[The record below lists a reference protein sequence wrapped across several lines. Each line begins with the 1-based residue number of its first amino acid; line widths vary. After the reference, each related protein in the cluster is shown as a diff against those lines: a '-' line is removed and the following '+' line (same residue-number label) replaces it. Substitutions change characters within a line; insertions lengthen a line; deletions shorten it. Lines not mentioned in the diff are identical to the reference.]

1 MKKALVVAGT
11 ASMIYQFNIPNI
23 KLLQQLGYQVDVAC
37 NFVRDYTCTSERVE
51 ELKKEL
57 KAMGVNYYHID
68 FTRNILKVKDIIKAF
83 KQLKKLVKEN
93 GYEFA
98 HCHTPMGG
106 VITRTVKIFTHLK
119 VIYTA
124 HGFHFYKGAPKFF
137 WAVYYPIEKF
147 LGHFTD
153 ILITINRE
161 DYDAARKRIK
171 AKKIRYIP
179 GVGIDMTKFKR
190 GQGNRDELR
199 KDLGIPDDKIWVLNI
214 GELIERKNQ
223 ERLVEAVANI
233 PDVYLTIAGK
243 GPRDERIKTLAS
255 SLGVEDRVKLLGFRY
270 DVSELC
276 ACADIFALP
285 SLQEG
290 LSMALMEAMA
300 SGKPCVVSRIRGN
313 VDLLDEQGGALFNP
327 YDVDDIKNKLESVIR
342 SDWKLLGDHNT
353 EKVKQFDLNRVT
365 DMMREIYR
373 EIE

>member
-37 NFVRDYTCTSERVE
+37 NFVRDYTCTPERVE

-57 KAMGVNYYHID
+57 EAMGVNYYHVD

-83 KQLKKLVKEN
+83 RQLKKLVKEN

-153 ILITINRE
+153 ILITINSE
-161 DYDAARKRIK
+161 DYASARKRIK

-223 ERLVEAVANI
+223 ERLVEAVAHI

-300 SGKPCVVSRIRGN
+300 SGKPCAVSRIRGN
-313 VDLLDEQGGALFNP
+313 VDLLDEQGGTLFNP
-327 YDVDDIKNKLESVIR
+327 YDVDDIKNKLESVIH